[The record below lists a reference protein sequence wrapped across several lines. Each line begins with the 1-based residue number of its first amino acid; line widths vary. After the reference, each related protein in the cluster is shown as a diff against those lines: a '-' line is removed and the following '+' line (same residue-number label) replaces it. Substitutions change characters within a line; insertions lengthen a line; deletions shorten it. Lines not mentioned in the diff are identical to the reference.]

1 MFEKQSFASRTTAMI
16 LRTIFIDK
24 NETKKEIAC
33 HFSSMGETKT
43 YNSKKEK
50 LIEQQIVAR
59 LAAPL

>member
-1 MFEKQSFASRTTAMI
+1 MI